1 MPVAFSL
8 TLLQTMSYH
17 RLLPLALSFVLAG
30 CSTIQNI
37 FDPLSPG
44 ADSSAASVLTAKGVQ
59 QFQCTADA
67 NGRYWKFITPQAEL
81 TDGKGRVVARQ
92 GSEGSFFAKDGS
104 ILAAKIEKHADKAT
118 PGNLRDLVY
127 RTTSRGKEGML
138 TGITHVKRTAKAAY
152 RSRAVRRL
160 NWGPRSKCPSRRLT
174 PSIATADK
182 ILKNQ
187 RLPLSPP
194 HNWTN

>member
-8 TLLQTMSYH
+8 TLLQTMSYR

-44 ADSSAASVLTAKGVQ
+44 ADSSAAFVLTAKGVQ

-81 TDGKGRVVARQ
+81 TDGEGRVVARQ

-104 ILAAKIEKHADKAT
+104 ILAAKIEKYADKAT

-138 TGITHVKRTAKAAY
+138 TGITHVKRTDGKGGVPLTRCSPSQLGATLKVPFTATYTFY
-152 RSRAVRRL
+152 RNR
-160 NWGPRSKCPSRRLT
+160 
-174 PSIATADK
+174 
-182 ILKNQ
+182 
-187 RLPLSPP
+187 
-194 HNWTN
+194 

>member
-8 TLLQTMSYH
+8 TLLQTMSYR

-44 ADSSAASVLTAKGVQ
+44 ADSSAAFVLTAKGVQ

-104 ILAAKIEKHADKAT
+104 ID
-118 PGNLRDLVY
+118 
-127 RTTSRGKEGML
+127 
-138 TGITHVKRTAKAAY
+138 
-152 RSRAVRRL
+152 
-160 NWGPRSKCPSRRLT
+160 CSRRSGT
-174 PSIATADK
+174 YRA
-182 ILKNQ
+182 
-187 RLPLSPP
+187 
-194 HNWTN
+194 

>member
-8 TLLQTMSYH
+8 TLLQTMSYR

-37 FDPLSPG
+37 FDPLSLG
-44 ADSSAASVLTAKGVQ
+44 ADSSAAFVLTAKGVQ

-138 TGITHVKRTAKAAY
+138 TGITHVKRTDGKGGVPLTRCSPSQLGVTLKVPFTATYTFY
-152 RSRAVRRL
+152 RDR
-160 NWGPRSKCPSRRLT
+160 
-174 PSIATADK
+174 
-182 ILKNQ
+182 
-187 RLPLSPP
+187 
-194 HNWTN
+194 